1 MKTFKQGQSRNGSM
15 DIMKRIVGGHV
26 YARCSIDLLLVLV
39 SKKYRAFEFGL
50 SSISVGVEETIGEE
64 EEAGWQP
71 ISAMSCK
78 HAYKC
83 VMWYC

>member
-1 MKTFKQGQSRNGSM
+1 MYIIILSCLPKFIKCRDSNETFKQGQSRNSSM

-39 SKKYRAFEFGL
+39 SIKYRAFEFAL

-64 EEAGWQP
+64 EEAG
-71 ISAMSCK
+71 
-78 HAYKC
+78 
-83 VMWYC
+83 